1 MVTIDLV
8 LRSHSTLVALIQLKL
23 QDLVIMVGVDFVVAD
38 VVEIEDVEVVIEA
51 DHVVV
56 QVVVDM
62 QLKQCFLLTANML
75 L

>member
-38 VVEIEDVEVVIEA
+38 VVEIEDVEGVIEA